1 MDLETKL
8 RLIKRGTIDIIS
20 EKELIE
26 KLKEESPLNIKFG
39 IDPTAPD
46 IHLGHTVPLHK
57 LKQFQNLGHII
68 HLIIGDYT
76 AIIGD
81 PSGRSETRP
90 MLTKEEISKNFKTY
104 TEQVFKI
111 LDPERTNLLYNSDW
125 LSKFSGEDMIRLSS
139 KYTVQQMLQRRDFGK
154 RLDENKPLSIAEL
167 VYPLLVG
174 YDSVHLKSDIELG
187 GSDQLFNFMT
197 SRDLQVI
204 HGQKPEVVLILPI
217 LEGLDGVKKM
227 SKSLGNAIGVNET
240 PFEMYGKIMSINDQ
254 LMLKYYELLSDV
266 STEALDHIKNV
277 VQTGIENPMVYK
289 KKLAR
294 EIVTRYHSSE
304 FANDAELRFS
314 QIYQNRKRPQNLE
327 SFTFKYGNNIPITIL
342 DLLRE
347 SGRVP
352 SNSEGRRL
360 LDQGGV
366 RLNNELI
373 KDPTYVVIPKDELV
387 LEIGKRYLKK
397 VIFDKK

>member
-1 MDLETKL
+1 
-8 RLIKRGTIDIIS
+8 
-20 EKELIE
+20 
-26 KLKEESPLNIKFG
+26 
-39 IDPTAPD
+39 
-46 IHLGHTVPLHK
+46 
-57 LKQFQNLGHII
+57 
-68 HLIIGDYT
+68 
-76 AIIGD
+76 
-81 PSGRSETRP
+81 

-360 LDQGGV
+360 LDPGGV